1 MKKITL
7 LVLLLNTWI
16 VYAEPDV
23 NTQTEY
29 YTVDGETAQ
38 DIREDMNSKRSGD
51 YDAYTEWHVKWHFR
65 WKSDD
70 QECHLTSVTTSVDVK
85 FNLPKLAKDTIANE
99 DAKHRWKRYY
109 RALIDHENGHRDFGV
124 KAANEVEY
132 ALSKMGS
139 RRSCTTLENDANK
152 LGKEIVRKFNAQ
164 EKQYD
169 IDTRHGMNDGAV
181 FP

>member
-7 LVLLLNTWI
+7 LVLLLNPWI
-16 VYAEPDV
+16 VYAAPDV

-29 YTVDGETAQ
+29 YYVDGETAQ
-38 DIREDMNSKRSGD
+38 EIRADMNSKRSGD
-51 YDAYTEWHVKWHFR
+51 YDAYTEWYVKWRFR

-70 QECHLTSVTTSVDVK
+70 TECYLTSVTTTVDVK
-85 FNLPKLAKDTIANE
+85 FSLPKLAEETVANE
-99 DAKHRWKRYY
+99 DAKRRWKHYY
-109 RALIDHENGHRDFGV
+109 HALVEHENGHRDFGV

-132 ALSKMGS
+132 ALSNMGS
-139 RRSCTTLENDANK
+139 RRSCSTLETDANK
-152 LGKEIVRKFNAQ
+152 LAKEIVRKFNAL

-169 IDTRHGMNDGAV
+169 VDTRHGMNNGAV